1 MAKPI
6 QYCKVTF
13 KKIKKI
19 VMKPNTSKD
28 VEKKKSSCTVDGNEN
43 WLHLLWKAVWRF
55 LKKKNPKNRT
65 PYDPAIPLLC
75 VYPKETKSLSQK
87 RYLLSHLH
95 YSIIYNGQDIEII

>member
-28 VEKKKSSCTVDGNEN
+28 VGKLDYLCTAGGNV
-43 WLHLLWKAVWRF
+43 K
-55 LKKKNPKNRT
+55 
-65 PYDPAIPLLC
+65 
-75 VYPKETKSLSQK
+75 
-87 RYLLSHLH
+87 
-95 YSIIYNGQDIEII
+95 